1 MSYPLPPPELPPI
14 IETLPS
20 ASVTDS
26 VTEPLQQLS
35 TSSPNP
41 SSPTATSNQVAE
53 PIILSTKTTFLGEEF
68 RETVLY
74 KIPQITS
81 NFDPINKVSPIE
93 TTSSSLGPPIEIDIS
108 SGQKISALES
118 QINLE
123 TKDTSS
129 SLTSDFSEYGLSK
142 KEAET
147 INQKNSANFNLTN
160 SRETLL
166 NFSRNTANIR
176 KKPISSKFPNQLEQ
190 LETETQALINQTQQI
205 GQTTKQEDSVPELPN
220 LPQDQQP
227 NLEENQQETPIPTK
241 PGESSNQDSDSQTEN
256 RQPLEIPLPA
266 DVVEVTAESQEYNEQ
281 KRLITAEGKVTVRF
295 SQGIVSADKVQVNL
309 TTRQLLATGNA
320 VFTQDQ
326 QVLLGESMEY
336 NFTLDKGVIQQASGI
351 IFVGNAEEIRRASLP
366 TTEGVGALQPA
377 SLSDRISATQPPTQV
392 QATGG
397 TTVTFEPKL
406 EAPEQSGAVNRLRF
420 EADSLNLLG
429 AGTWEAINLRLTN
442 DPFSPPEVELRSDRA
457 TLRPLSPF
465 QDELITTKSRLV
477 FDQRFSLP
485 LFRERTIIDRQQ
497 REPLP
502 IQIGYDQDD
511 RGGLFVESTFEPFLP
526 GPVQVR
532 LTPQYYIERAFLGG
546 EDDSPIDSNVIGLK
560 ASINGA
566 ITPTTLLQG
575 RATFLTFE
583 DFPDLE
589 EEDFRG
595 SIRLSQLFRGYNF
608 TGEYSYRDRLFNGS
622 LGFQTVH
629 SSAGVV
635 LTSPLIP
642 VGKTGMQLSFQSG
655 YQSVNAR
662 TDRRELLTDLQPF
675 EPLPDDE
682 DDDDSDPRSRADL
695 GRFQS
700 VVSLRYPL
708 TIWSGKALPANPSEG
723 LRYTSKPVVPFVQMV
738 LGLTGA
744 TSLYSNDED
753 QSYVRGSIGFTGQFG
768 NFSRDFFDYTGFNL
782 TYSQTGLSGQSP
794 FFFDRVEDTNV
805 LLFGLVQ
812 QIYKGFRVGYQSGL
826 NLENGDILDDR
837 ITLEYSRRTYGVVL
851 TFSPRRQT
859 GTFSLRISDF
869 NWEGGTTP
877 FSGEDVRPVG
887 GGVVR

>member
-14 IETLPS
+14 VETLPS
-20 ASVTDS
+20 QSVNQFVTD
-26 VTEPLQQLS
+26 VPQELS
-35 TSSPNP
+35 IPNQNQ
-41 SSPTATSNQVAE
+41 SSPTPKLNQVADE
-53 PIILSTKTTFLGEEF
+53 MRISAKNTFSGEEF

-74 KIPQITS
+74 KLPQITS
-81 NFDPINKVSPIE
+81 TFDHTQKVGPIHTNSAN
-93 TTSSSLGPPIEIDIS
+93 LGPAIEIDIS
-108 SGQKISALES
+108 SAQRISSLES
-118 QINLE
+118 QINSGRKK
-123 TKDTSS
+123 TFSSTSF
-129 SLTSDFSEYGLSK
+129 SDLSEYAVTE
-142 KEAET
+142 KEAQTTQE
-147 INQKNSANFNLTN
+147 TN
-160 SRETLL
+160 SVNVNNSRKILER
-166 NFSRNTANIR
+166 FSNT
-176 KKPISSKFPNQLEQ
+176 KQPSPPKF
-190 LETETQALINQTQQI
+190 QI
-205 GQTTKQEDSVPELPN
+205 GQTIRENNAPQLPN
-220 LPQDQQP
+220 LPQDEQP
-227 NLEENQQETPIPTK
+227 TQETETPESEEKKEGTPIPI
-241 PGESSNQDSDSQTEN
+241 PEPESETQDSNKKTEDK
-256 RQPLEIPLPA
+256 QPIEIPIPA
-266 DVVEVTAESQEYNEQ
+266 DVVEVTADRQEYNEQ
-281 KRLITAEGKVTVRF
+281 RQLISAEGKVTVRF

-320 VFTQDQ
+320 VFTQGG
-326 QVLLGESMEY
+326 QVLLGERMEY
-336 NFTLDKGVIQQASGI
+336 NFALDKGLIDQASGI
-351 IFVGNAEEIRRASLP
+351 IFVGNAEESRASSLP
-366 TTEGVGALQPA
+366 TTEGVGALGA
-377 SLSDRISATQPPTQV
+377 RSLSDSIAATQPPTKV
-392 QATGG
+392 KATG
-397 TTVTFEPKL
+397 TAKFTFEPKL
-406 EAPEQSGAVNRLRF
+406 EVPEQSGTVNRLRF
-420 EADSLNLLG
+420 EADRLNLLG
-429 AGTWEAINLRLTN
+429 AGSWEAINLRLTN

-457 TLRPLSPF
+457 TLRPLSPL
-465 QDELITTKSRLV
+465 QDELITKKSRLV

-497 REPLP
+497 RDPLP
-502 IQIGYDQDD
+502 LQIGYDQDD

-526 GPVQVR
+526 GPFQIRV
-532 LTPQYYIERAFLGG
+532 TPQYYLERAFFGD
-546 EDDSPIDSNVIGLK
+546 EDDSPIDGNVVGLK
-560 ASINGA
+560 ASVNGS
-566 ITPTTLLQG
+566 ITPTTQLEG

-589 EEDFRG
+589 ENDFRG
-595 SIRLSQLFRGYNF
+595 SIRLRQLFQGYNL

-635 LTSPLIP
+635 FTSPLIP
-642 VGKTGMQLSFQSG
+642 VGETGAQVSFQTG
-655 YQSVNAR
+655 YQVVNAR

-708 TIWSGKALPANPSEG
+708 TIWSGEALPATQTQG

-744 TSLYSNDED
+744 TSIYSNDED
-753 QSYVRGSIGFTGQFG
+753 QSFVRGSLGFTGQFG
-768 NFSRDFFDYTGFNL
+768 HFSRDFFDYTGFNL

-805 LLFGLVQ
+805 LLFGFVQ
-812 QIYKGFRVGYQSGL
+812 QIYQGFRAGYQSGL

-851 TFSPRRQT
+851 SFSPRRRT

-869 NWEGGTTP
+869 NWQGGTTP

>member
-1 MSYPLPPPELPPI
+1 MSYPLPPPEIPPI
-14 IETLPS
+14 VQTLPS
-20 ASVTDS
+20 ASVVKS
-26 VTEPLQQLS
+26 VTEARQELP
-35 TSSPNP
+35 TPNQNQ
-41 SSPTATSNQVAE
+41 SRPTPKLNQVAE
-53 PIILSTKTTFLGEEF
+53 EIRISAKNTFSGEKF
-68 RETVLY
+68 RETVVY
-74 KIPQITS
+74 KLPQITS
-81 NFDPINKVSPIE
+81 TFDHTQKVGPIHTNSAN
-93 TTSSSLGPPIEIDIS
+93 LGPPIEIDIS
-108 SGQKISALES
+108 SAQRISTLES
-118 QINLE
+118 QINSGRKQ
-123 TKDTSS
+123 TFSSTSF
-129 SLTSDFSEYGLSK
+129 SDFSEYAVTE
-142 KEAET
+142 KEVQT
-147 INQKNSANFNLTN
+147 TQQTN
-160 SRETLL
+160 SL
-166 NFSRNTANIR
+166 NVNNSRKILEHFSRT
-176 KKPISSKFPNQLEQ
+176 KQPIPSKF
-190 LETETQALINQTQQI
+190 QI
-205 GQTTKQEDSVPELPN
+205 GQTIREKNAPELPD

-227 NLEENQQETPIPTK
+227 TREPETSESEDKKEGTPIPKT
-241 PGESSNQDSDSQTEN
+241 ESESETQDSDKKTEDK
-256 RQPLEIPLPA
+256 QPIEIPLPA
-266 DVVEVTAESQEYNEQ
+266 DVVEVTADRQEYNEER
-281 KRLITAEGKVTVRF
+281 RLISAEGKVTVRF

-320 VFTQDQ
+320 VFTQAG
-326 QVLLGESMEY
+326 QVLLGERMEY
-336 NFTLDKGVIQQASGI
+336 NFTLDKGLIEQASGI
-351 IFVGNAEEIRRASLP
+351 IFVGNAEESTSSSLP
-366 TTEGVGALQPA
+366 TTEGVGALGA
-377 SLSDRISATQPPTQV
+377 RSLSDNIAATQPPTKV
-392 QATGG
+392 KATG
-397 TTVTFEPKL
+397 TAKFRFEPKL
-406 EAPEQSGAVNRLRF
+406 EAPEQSGTVNRLRF
-420 EADSLNLLG
+420 EADRLNLLG

-465 QDELITTKSRLV
+465 QDELITKKSRLV

-497 REPLP
+497 RDPLP

-526 GPVQVR
+526 GPLQIK
-532 LTPQYYIERAFLGG
+532 LTPQYYLERAFLGD
-546 EDDSPIDSNVIGLK
+546 EDDSPIDGNVVGLK
-560 ASINGA
+560 ASVNGS
-566 ITPTTLLQG
+566 ITPTTRLEG

-589 EEDFRG
+589 EDDFRG
-595 SIRLSQLFRGYNF
+595 SIRLRQLFRGYNL

-635 LTSPLIP
+635 LTSPTIP
-642 VGKTGMQLSFQSG
+642 IGETGAELSFQTG

-675 EPLPDDE
+675 EPLPDDD

-708 TIWSGKALPANPSEG
+708 TIWSGEPLPATPKEG

-753 QSYVRGSIGFTGQFG
+753 QSFVRGSLGFTGQFG
-768 NFSRDFFDYTGFNL
+768 HFSRDFFDYTGFNL

-805 LLFGLVQ
+805 LLFGFVQ
-812 QIYKGFRVGYQSGL
+812 QIYQGFRVGYQSGI

-851 TFSPRRQT
+851 SFSPRRQT

-869 NWEGGTTP
+869 NWQGGTTP